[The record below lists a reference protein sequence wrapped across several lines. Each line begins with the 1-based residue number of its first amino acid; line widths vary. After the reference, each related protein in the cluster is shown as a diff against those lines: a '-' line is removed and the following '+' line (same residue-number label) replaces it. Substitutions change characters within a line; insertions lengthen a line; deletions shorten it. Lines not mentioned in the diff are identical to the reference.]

1 MSRRSKSEAAYRG
14 SMDDVREWLTP
25 DVRREEI
32 EELRFQSEER
42 KRRKWRDR
50 QRGLEHVDR
59 SSLQ

>member
-1 MSRRSKSEAAYRG
+1 MG
-14 SMDDVREWLTP
+14 DVREWRTP

-50 QRGLEHVDR
+50 QRGLEHADR